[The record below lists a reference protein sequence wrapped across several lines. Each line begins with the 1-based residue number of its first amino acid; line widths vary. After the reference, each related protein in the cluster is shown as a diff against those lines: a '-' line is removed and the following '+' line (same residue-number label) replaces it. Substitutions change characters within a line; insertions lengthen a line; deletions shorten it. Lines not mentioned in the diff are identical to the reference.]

1 MDHPQLTQAACEQDL
16 SSAAA
21 GIRSGRLSAP
31 AAPIPEGV
39 AAAQSHVVIIPSYN
53 TGAKLLETVT
63 VALAQWPSV
72 WVVIDG
78 STDGSGV
85 LLAAIGAR
93 YPGFKLI
100 NRVQNGGK
108 GAAVLEGLRAA
119 AAQGFGHALIMD
131 ADGQHPAAVIRDF
144 MALSCRHPGTMIL
157 GQPVFDRSAPLER
170 VWARHFANAV
180 TRIET
185 LSDIGDSLF
194 GFRVYPLV
202 KLLHIMEASRAMRGF
217 DFDTEAVVRLSW
229 GHVGAISVPV
239 KVRYFA
245 KDQGGISHFRY
256 VRDNI
261 LLAGMHL
268 RLLREGLFV
277 KGKRYFF

>member
-1 MDHPQLTQAACEQDL
+1 
-16 SSAAA
+16 
-21 GIRSGRLSAP
+21 
-31 AAPIPEGV
+31 
-39 AAAQSHVVIIPSYN
+39 
-53 TGAKLLETVT
+53 
-63 VALAQWPSV
+63 
-72 WVVIDG
+72 
-78 STDGSGV
+78 
-85 LLAAIGAR
+85 
-93 YPGFKLI
+93 
-100 NRVQNGGK
+100 
-108 GAAVLEGLRAA
+108 
-119 AAQGFGHALIMD
+119 
-131 ADGQHPAAVIRDF
+131 
-144 MALSCRHPGTMIL
+144 
-157 GQPVFDRSAPLER
+157 VFDRSAPLER